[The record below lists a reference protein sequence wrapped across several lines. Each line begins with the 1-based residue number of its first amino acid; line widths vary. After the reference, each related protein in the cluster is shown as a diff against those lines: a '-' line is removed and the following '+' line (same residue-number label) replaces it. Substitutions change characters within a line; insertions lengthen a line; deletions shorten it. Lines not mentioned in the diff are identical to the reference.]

1 MRGDFEAYLNDSFR
15 DENGKLDLAALL
27 TLEDEA
33 SMDVAVIMPNTQ
45 PDPQNDEL
53 ADALRGNPRALGCA
67 LVHPTE
73 PEPVEQVKLAA
84 EVWGMHGIK
93 LMPAVHNYNVDDP
106 IVRSVVESARDYG
119 LIVSIHSGP
128 NNCHPTRI
136 GTVASWVPETP
147 VIMDHMGFPDAL
159 DAAISVAKE
168 NKNISL
174 GTTILRFHRRW
185 GTDANT
191 VVPTEVKDAVD
202 VLGPEQIV
210 FGSNLPEYRPIQ
222 VINALKRLE
231 LGDDAEALIFGDN
244 LARIYGL
251 EG

>member
-15 DENGKLDLAALL
+15 DEQGRLDLTALL

-33 SMDVAVIMPNTQ
+33 GMDVAVIMPNTQ
-45 PDPQNDEL
+45 PLPQNAEL
-53 ADALRGNPRALGCA
+53 ADALRGNDRALGCA

-73 PEPVEQVKLAA
+73 PEPIQQVRLAA
-84 EVWGMHGIK
+84 ERWGMRGIK

-106 IVRSVVESARDYG
+106 IVRPVVEAAREHD

-128 NNCHPTRI
+128 DNCHPNRI
-136 GTVASWVPETP
+136 GTVAGWIPETP
-147 VIMDHMGFPDAL
+147 VIMDHMGFPDDL
-159 DAAISVAKE
+159 DAAITVAKT

-185 GTDANT
+185 GTDPDT
-191 VVPTEVKDAVD
+191 VVPTEVKTAVD
-202 VLGPEQIV
+202 ALGPEQIV
-210 FGSNLPEYRPIQ
+210 FGSNLPEYRPLQ

-231 LGDDAEALIFGDN
+231 LGDDAESLIFGGN

-251 EG
+251 

>member
-15 DENGKLDLAALL
+15 DENGKLNLASLL
-27 TLEDEA
+27 ALEDEA
-33 SMDVAVIMPNTQ
+33 DMDVAVIMPNTQ
-45 PDPQNDEL
+45 PLPQNAEL
-53 ADALRGNPRALGCA
+53 GEAIRGNSRALGCA

-73 PEPVEQVKLAA
+73 PDPVEQVKLAA
-84 EVWGMHGIK
+84 EEWGMRGIK

-106 IVRSVVESARDYG
+106 IVRPVVEAARDYG

-128 NNCHPTRI
+128 NNCHPNRI
-136 GTVASWVPETP
+136 GTVAGWVPETP
-147 VIMDHMGFPDAL
+147 VIMDHMGFPDDL
-159 DAAISVAKE
+159 EDAISVAKA

-185 GTDANT
+185 GTDPDA
-191 VVPTEVKDAVD
+191 VVPTEVKKAVD
-202 VLGPEQIV
+202 ELGPEQIV

-231 LGDDAEALIFGDN
+231 LGDDAEALIFGEN

-251 EG
+251 

>member
-1 MRGDFEAYLNDSFR
+1 MRGDFEAYLNDDFR
-15 DENGKLDLAALL
+15 DESGNLDLNALL
-27 TLEDEA
+27 ALEDEA

-45 PDPQNDEL
+45 PSPANDEL
-53 ADALRGNPRALGCA
+53 ADAIRGNPRALGCA

-73 PEPVEQVKLAA
+73 PEPVEQVKFAA
-84 EVWGMHGIK
+84 EQWEMCGIK

-106 IVRSVVESARDYG
+106 IVRPVVAAARDCG

-128 NNCHPTRI
+128 NNCHPNRI
-136 GTVASWVPETP
+136 GNVASWVPETP
-147 VIMDHMGFPDAL
+147 IIMDHMGFPDDL
-159 DAAISVAKE
+159 EDAISVAKSY
-168 NKNISL
+168 KNISL

-185 GTDANT
+185 GNDPDT
-191 VVPTEVKDAVD
+191 VVPTEVKIAVD
-202 VLGPEQIV
+202 QLGAERIV

-222 VINALKRLE
+222 VVNALKRLE

-251 EG
+251 ER

>member
-15 DENGKLDLAALL
+15 DENGKLNLASLL
-27 TLEDEA
+27 ALEDEA
-33 SMDVAVIMPNTQ
+33 DMDVAVIMPNTQ
-45 PDPQNDEL
+45 PLPQNAEL
-53 ADALRGNPRALGCA
+53 GEAIRDNSRALGCA

-73 PEPVEQVKLAA
+73 PDPVEQVKLAA
-84 EVWGMHGIK
+84 EEWGMRGIK

-106 IVRSVVESARDYG
+106 IVRPVVEAARDHG

-128 NNCHPTRI
+128 NNCHPNRI
-136 GTVASWVPETP
+136 GTVAGWVPETP
-147 VIMDHMGFPDAL
+147 VIMDHMGFPDDL
-159 DAAISVAKE
+159 DAAISVAKA

-185 GTDANT
+185 GTDPDA
-191 VVPTEVKDAVD
+191 VVPTEVKNAVD
-202 VLGPEQIV
+202 ELGPEQIV

-231 LGDDAEALIFGDN
+231 LGDDAEALIFGEN

-251 EG
+251 

>member
-15 DENGKLDLAALL
+15 DENGKLNLAALL
-27 TLEDEA
+27 ALENEA
-33 SMDVAVIMPNTQ
+33 DMDVAVIMPNTQ
-45 PDPQNDEL
+45 PLPQNAEL
-53 ADALRGNPRALGCA
+53 GEAIRGNSRALGCA

-73 PEPVEQVKLAA
+73 PDPVEQVKLAA
-84 EVWGMHGIK
+84 EEWGMRGIK

-106 IVRSVVESARDYG
+106 IVRPVVEAARDHG

-128 NNCHPTRI
+128 NNCHPNRI
-136 GTVASWVPETP
+136 GTVAGWVPETP
-147 VIMDHMGFPDAL
+147 VIMDHMGFPDDL
-159 DAAISVAKE
+159 DAAISVAKA

-185 GTDANT
+185 GTDPDA
-191 VVPTEVKDAVD
+191 VVPTEVKKAIDE
-202 VLGPEQIV
+202 LGPEQIV

-231 LGDDAEALIFGDN
+231 LGDDAEALIFGEN
-244 LARIYGL
+244 LARIYEL
-251 EG
+251 